1 MNFHTISIKYM
12 IIYVDKKLATFQFI
26 MKCSVVSRFIL
37 DIHFGSIQPFLSF
50 FIHTYIF
57 DADRDRPTT
66 RVFAYSIASILAS
79 S

>member
-50 FIHTYIF
+50 LSTHIYSMPIVTGQ
-57 DADRDRPTT
+57 RL
-66 RVFAYSIASILAS
+66 AYSRTVSLAY
-79 S
+79 